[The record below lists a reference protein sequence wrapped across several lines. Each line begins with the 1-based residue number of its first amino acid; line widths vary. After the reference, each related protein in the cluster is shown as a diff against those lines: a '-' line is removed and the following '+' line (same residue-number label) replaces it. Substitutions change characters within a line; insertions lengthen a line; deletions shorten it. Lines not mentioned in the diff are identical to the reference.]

1 MEDYLREVKQND
13 ITILYEN
20 LEKNKINKRNMIKG
34 ENNEIKYQIWDIT
47 NGKNK
52 NKNKN
57 KYDFF
62 YIKKINKN
70 HFDKMI
76 EYVYKHLE
84 SDGELMLDMSDDF
97 ILDEEIGQKIENLFT
112 QFEKVEYIKSVL
124 FEVDRKPYIL
134 HCKGYGKENINHY
147 DIFKEDIE
155 KRNREKIEM
164 YHQKKQFLKNEFERR
179 GQIKTLEKYYLHM
192 VEKCYFYC
200 KKNNIPVNEY
210 YENYDKKFPDDIKYE
225 LFPVQ
230 KNVSMD
236 KIKLTFESLY
246 SVSRPKEAQQ
256 ISDIIKRHYKNTKK
270 VIDCTANI
278 GGNTIN
284 FSKNFEKVISIE
296 IDKDTYEALEN
307 NVQLYKCNNVSF
319 ILGDY
324 IELLKEKDRR
334 IMNGDGNV
342 YFFDPPW
349 TGVYYK
355 MYKNMDLYLSG
366 VNVIDILPEKFVLKA
381 PYNYNIIGLREKY
394 PRIKIYKVSN
404 YIVIINLR

>member
-1 MEDYLREVKQND
+1 
-13 ITILYEN
+13 
-20 LEKNKINKRNMIKG
+20 
-34 ENNEIKYQIWDIT
+34 
-47 NGKNK
+47 
-52 NKNKN
+52 
-57 KYDFF
+57 
-62 YIKKINKN
+62 
-70 HFDKMI
+70 
-76 EYVYKHLE
+76 
-84 SDGELMLDMSDDF
+84 
-97 ILDEEIGQKIENLFT
+97 
-112 QFEKVEYIKSVL
+112 
-124 FEVDRKPYIL
+124 
-134 HCKGYGKENINHY
+134 
-147 DIFKEDIE
+147 
-155 KRNREKIEM
+155 
-164 YHQKKQFLKNEFERR
+164 
-179 GQIKTLEKYYLHM
+179 M

-284 FSKNFEKVISIE
+284 FSKNFEKVVSIE